1 MNAARRDA
9 KRRDWPRGLRERA
22 SRPGYFTWVHPHT
35 GEEHVIGYVSL
46 PCAKNEAMQANAHI
60 AALKPSLLDRLTGA
74 ANTVA
79 AAMAKMD
86 VPANSNTAKTTKSQD
101 KAIAKALGKH
111 PLHTLTVKDCAEF
124 IEAVAKDRPRWA
136 QALRSRLM
144 AICARA
150 MSLGWIDHNP
160 AAATRN
166 PQARVKRERL
176 TWEEFQAIY
185 EAAPRVNEWLQH
197 AMALA
202 IVTGQDRSTIAN
214 MQRAHIAD
222 GCLTVWRQKTRET
235 NQPVAIPLA
244 LRLDIFGVSLA
255 ELASRKTG
263 VISKHLLHHV
273 RPHRLA
279 RPGDPVSLN
288 TISKAFAKA
297 RDMALPG
304 PWDGDPPTFH
314 EQRALSLHLYE
325 EQGGV
330 ETGVLFGWKKGSK
343 MGEKYAD
350 RRGKEALRVRLG

>member
-1 MNAARRDA
+1 MNAARRSIL
-9 KRRDWPRGLRERA
+9 RRDWPRGLNER
-22 SRPGYFTWVHPHT
+22 RPGYYTWVHPLT
-35 GEEHVIGYVSL
+35 GKEMVIGRVPYAV
-46 PCAKNEAMQANAHI
+46 ARNEAMQANSYVDS
-60 AALKPSLLDRLTGA
+60 LKPSLLDRLTGS

-86 VPANSNTAKTTKSQD
+86 THANANTAKSARSLD
-101 KAIAKALGKH
+101 KAITAALGNH
-111 PLHTLTVKDCAEF
+111 PLHTLTVKDCADF
-124 IEAVAKDRPRWA
+124 IEAAAEKTPRSA

-150 MSLGWIDHNP
+150 ISLGWMDTNP
-160 AAATRN
+160 AAMTRN

-273 RPHRLA
+273 KPHRFA
-279 RPGDPVSLN
+279 QPGAPVSLN

-304 PWDGDPPTFH
+304 PWNGKPPSFH